1 MAILLFAFIGV
12 PLVEIAL
19 FIEIGGRIGL
29 AATIAIV
36 IATAI
41 LGSVM
46 LRLQGLSAL
55 TSINRSLERGEFPAE
70 GLRDG
75 ALLLFSAA
83 LLLTPGFFTDAIG
96 FALLF
101 PPVRRLIGAYLF
113 RLVAGRVEVRGYR
126 APGDPFDRNAS
137 QRERGPVVIEGEA
150 REIDGDKPP
159 DGPDARH

>member
-1 MAILLFAFIGV
+1 MAILLLAFVGV
-12 PLVEIAL
+12 PLIEIAL

-29 AATIAIV
+29 AATIGVV

-41 LGSVM
+41 LGSIM

-55 TSINRSLERGEFPAE
+55 GSINRSLERGEFPAE

-75 ALLLFSAA
+75 ALLLFAAA

-101 PPVRRLIGAYLF
+101 PPVRRAVGAFIF
-113 RLVAGRVEVRGYR
+113 RYAAGRVEVRRYG
-126 APGDPFDRNAS
+126 PSGDRSAGPRP
-137 QRERGPVVIEGEA
+137 RGPVVIEGEA
-150 REIDGDKPP
+150 REIDDDERRGGTD
-159 DGPDARH
+159 RRR